1 MPHKWVWI
9 SAEVAWAAHAEQLA
23 EHGGGE
29 GVRDDGLL
37 ESAMARPH
45 NLADYGEP
53 DAAALAAAYAFG
65 IARNH
70 PFVDGNKRAALLSL
84 VTFLGL
90 SGIDFVAAEAEAV
103 VMIRDLAAGVVD
115 ETGLFRADTVLAKHD
130 ETYMPK
136 EVVDALKAQG
146 VWQEGET
153 GAAN

>member
-70 PFVDGNKRAALLSL
+70 PFVDGNKRTAAVVSE
-84 VTFLGL
+84 TFLTLNGHVLNATDAELVVAIL
-90 SGIDFVAAEAEAV
+90 S
-103 VMIRDLAAGVVD
+103 LAAGELSED
-115 ETGLFRADTVLAKHD
+115 ELADWFRDHLR
-130 ETYMPK
+130 
-136 EVVDALKAQG
+136 
-146 VWQEGET
+146 EG
-153 GAAN
+153 